1 MDSAFAEVQID
12 GVAHGGY
19 CVSRLPQGKVVMV
32 RGALPAEQVRIQ
44 VTSQRS
50 KVAYG
55 RVVEV
60 LDASPDR
67 VEHIWPEGNTLDL
80 GGVELGHVAPGA
92 QLRWKRAVL
101 RQALRRNGRGR
112 YPGRGGCCGCGGQRP
127 AYPLELYGL
136 SRGRPGDVRGRF

>member
-1 MDSAFAEVQID
+1 MDSAFAQVQID

-67 VEHIWPEGNTLDL
+67 VEHIWPEGNT
-80 GGVELGHVAPGA
+80 
-92 QLRWKRAVL
+92 
-101 RQALRRNGRGR
+101 
-112 YPGRGGCCGCGGQRP
+112 
-127 AYPLELYGL
+127 
-136 SRGRPGDVRGRF
+136 